1 MCLPDV
7 SFSCRNASHACV
19 HCFSTI
25 QSIYYFLIIDALLA
39 DLQNTSLQRSTAK
52 SQANNND
59 FPPPPP
65 GISMSPPDS
74 FNTPNPPP
82 PTPSNEF
89 PSDASLNLSFDDV
102 PIYYEIEPCS
112 SSNSSSSRNSRSEKY
127 QSKVMEIDDLLQDLN
142 VSRSLNCEQDS
153 GMYFF

>member
-1 MCLPDV
+1 M
-7 SFSCRNASHACV
+7 
-19 HCFSTI
+19 
-25 QSIYYFLIIDALLA
+25 A

-52 SQANNND
+52 SQVNNND

-65 GISMSPPDS
+65 GISISPPDS

-82 PTPSNEF
+82 PTPPNEIF
-89 PSDASLNLSFDDV
+89 SDTSLNLSFDDV
-102 PIYYEIEPCS
+102 RIYYEIEPGS
-112 SSNSSSSRNSRSEKY
+112 SSNSSSSRNSRGKSEKY

-153 GMYFF
+153 GMYFFKILYSYVLNFYLKIHSFCGF

>member
-1 MCLPDV
+1 M
-7 SFSCRNASHACV
+7 
-19 HCFSTI
+19 
-25 QSIYYFLIIDALLA
+25 A

-65 GISMSPPDS
+65 GISLSPPDS

-82 PTPSNEF
+82 PTPSNES
-89 PSDASLNLSFDDV
+89 PSDTSLNLFFDDGPV
-102 PIYYEIEPCS
+102 YYEIEPCS
-112 SSNSSSSRNSRSEKY
+112 SCNPSSSRNSRGKPEKY

-142 VSRSLNCEQDS
+142 VSRNLNCEQDS